1 MVFICL
7 RINQDLKLAPAAAV
21 VFSSGLYE
29 ICPLKANII
38 RQIDRVV
45 YSSCNEFVISYPKK
59 DNICSFHVTINRSR
73 ISV

>member
-7 RINQDLKLAPAAAV
+7 RINQDLKLAPAV

-38 RQIDRVV
+38 GRLIGLSIVA
-45 YSSCNEFVISYPKK
+45 
-59 DNICSFHVTINRSR
+59 VTNL
-73 ISV
+73 

>member
-29 ICPLKANII
+29 ICLLKAN
-38 RQIDRVV
+38 
-45 YSSCNEFVISYPKK
+45 VIGRLIGLS
-59 DNICSFHVTINRSR
+59 IVAVTNL
-73 ISV
+73 